1 MGHFWL
7 VKIQNSFTTTQL
19 CRFSA
24 CPARPSLR
32 PTETQRNAKKSILS
46 IVLPDFLS
54 LRHHKNWLLI
64 FNKLFIYFHILMKI
78 SQNFSKFW
86 KLQQLELKTWDNFL
100 AKFSVTGIFCHF
112 YVTFEI
118 HVLITQVFISKFLA
132 STLLALDFWT
142 LNWKFKCASGKGKS
156 AETR

>member
-1 MGHFWL
+1 M
-7 VKIQNSFTTTQL
+7 
-19 CRFSA
+19 
-24 CPARPSLR
+24 
-32 PTETQRNAKKSILS
+32 
-46 IVLPDFLS
+46 LPDFLS
-54 LRHHKNWLLI
+54 LRHHKNWLWI

-86 KLQQLELKTWDNFL
+86 KLQQLKLKTWDNFL

-142 LNWKFKCASGKGKS
+142 LNWKFKCASGKDKS
-156 AETR
+156 AETRQAEKFFNLLIVLRIVVSNVSIFGKINKSLLKNGTYQTNRS